1 MRQQLLGK
9 HSSLSTKLDAVRGES
24 AEDVRLLAR
33 LWQLQHKMAAV
44 SSSGPATAP
53 SFPRPA
59 ETTTPPSLSPSAASS
74 GSTSVPPAQTPPSS
88 PAAAAAAAVSGAF
101 SAFSAVGQLLQ
112 AQQQQGL
119 VGYEARIERISK
131 ARANVESRLAR
142 KVELL
147 DGYSRVMSMIEI
159 EVEMDIEVPA
169 GELLGID
176 VQVRSL
182 IGQAGGWCVKFL
194 WQLGRCL

>member
-1 MRQQLLGK
+1 MRQQLLSK

-59 ETTTPPSLSPSAASS
+59 EATTTSPNPPPSAATSSS
-74 GSTSVPPAQTPPSS
+74 GTSNPPPQTPPASA
-88 PAAAAAAAVSGAF
+88 AAAAAAAVSG
-101 SAFSAVGQLLQ
+101 AFSAVGQLLQ

-176 VQVRSL
+176 VQVRAL
-182 IGQAGGWCVKFL
+182 AGRFAQNGQELSIEG
-194 WQLGRCL
+194 